1 MKITFNANSRSD
13 NEISRISVIRGESYQ
28 NRIANS
34 RAPRFR
40 SKIIFPIVLHD
51 APREKLNVCSKRV
64 TSNTR
69 LYDTSRG
76 SRENFRDDEVWPRG
90 RLKYTSKGPW
100 NSWQTVSRNMEERER
115 ERGEKFLSLS
125 FFLRGDHV

>member
-13 NEISRISVIRGESYQ
+13 NEISRISVTRGESYQ

-76 SRENFRDDEVWPRG
+76 SRENFRRRSVATWTTEIHIEGTLEFLANRVEKHG
-90 RLKYTSKGPW
+90 
-100 NSWQTVSRNMEERER
+100 EERER
-115 ERGEKFLSLS
+115 ERGEEFLSLS

>member
-13 NEISRISVIRGESYQ
+13 NEISRISVTRGESYQ
-28 NRIANS
+28 NRCEFS
-34 RAPRFR
+34 RA
-40 SKIIFPIVLHD
+40 KIIFPIVLHD

-69 LYDTSRG
+69 LYDTSKG

-115 ERGEKFLSLS
+115 ERGEEFLSLS